1 LTRTTSLK
9 NMTRLR
15 NSLLL
20 RIFVPFHAFVF
31 RITSG
36 RLMNQMKGMD
46 FCVVRTKGAT
56 SGKIR
61 YIPLMHVPYEEGV
74 ILVASLG
81 GSDVNPSWYWN
92 IKANPEIL
100 VYSKEKK
107 LNLVA
112 EQVSDD
118 KKTELW
124 PLICSFYPPYDAY
137 QKRTERNIPVFNCQ
151 PVTGGP

>member
-1 LTRTTSLK
+1 MFYFKIYMAVQAS
-9 NMTRLR
+9 
-15 NSLLL
+15 
-20 RIFVPFHAFVF
+20 VF
-31 RITSG
+31 RLTGG
-36 RLMNQMKGMD
+36 RLMNKIRGMD
-46 FCVVRTKGAT
+46 ICVVKTKGAK

-61 YIPLMHVPYEEGV
+61 YIPLMLVSYQEGV

-81 GSDVNPSWYWN
+81 GADVHPSWYWN

-100 VYSKEKK
+100 VYLKGKK

-118 KKTELW
+118 KKAELW
-124 PLICSFYPPYDAY
+124 NLICSFYPPYDAY

-151 PVTGGP
+151 PT